1 MTLANSPHT
10 CNLSGPER
18 SPKPRSGPS
27 SAKLRGERHTMT
39 NIPISETKGKPP
51 RAPDPWKTIG
61 DTAQAVL
68 AKNNLAGG
76 KKDADATE

>member
-1 MTLANSPHT
+1 
-10 CNLSGPER
+10 
-18 SPKPRSGPS
+18 
-27 SAKLRGERHTMT
+27 MT